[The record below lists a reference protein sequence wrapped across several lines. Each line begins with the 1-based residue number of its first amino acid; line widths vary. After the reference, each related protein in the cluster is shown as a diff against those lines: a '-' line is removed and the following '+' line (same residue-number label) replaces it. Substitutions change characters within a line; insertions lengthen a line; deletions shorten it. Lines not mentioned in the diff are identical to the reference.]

1 MKRTFLVK
9 RNALLSS
16 ANLSWGTVA
25 LVVAVLFLLM
35 RLLAPNFF
43 WYVFAPAFR
52 VSDALAQTTHGFL
65 SSFGDAATLTLQ
77 NEKLANENT
86 ALVTQNQALVQKLG
100 SITGLV
106 TSPKGIVAGVVAHP
120 PESPYDTLV
129 LAAGSEDGVM
139 LGMEALGEGNV
150 PLGIVSSVLAH
161 FSRVTL
167 LSAPGVSLDGWV
179 GHGNLPLILKGSGA
193 GTVTASVPRSAGIV
207 VGDTVSVPGPG
218 SLPVGTVVRVDS
230 VPSSPSVT
238 LRIAPLFNLFSV
250 TWVTLRDTGT
260 ALRAA
265 FSTTTPL
272 LP

>member
-1 MKRTFLVK
+1 MK

-16 ANLSWGTVA
+16 ANLSWGTIALAVA
-25 LVVAVLFLLM
+25 SLFLLA

-43 WYVFAPAFR
+43 WYLFAPAFR
-52 VSDALAQTTHGFL
+52 FSDAFAQTTHGFL
-65 SSFGDAATLTLQ
+65 SSFGDAAALTLQ
-77 NEKLANENT
+77 NEKLANENA
-86 ALVTQNQALVQKLG
+86 ALVTQNQALTQKLG
-100 SITGLV
+100 SVSGLV

-129 LAAGSEDGVM
+129 LAAGSEDGVVP
-139 LGMEALGEGNV
+139 GMEAFGEGNV
-150 PLGIVSSVLAH
+150 PFVLFSSVLAH

-167 LSAPGVSLDGWV
+167 LSTPGVSLSGWV
-179 GHGNLPLILKGSGA
+179 GHLPIILKGSGA

-218 SLPVGTVVRVDS
+218 SLPVGTVARVDS
-230 VPSSPSVT
+230 DPSSPSVT
-238 LRIAPLFNLFSV
+238 LRIVPLLNLFSV

-260 ALRAA
+260 ALRGA